1 MEHTAEKNWL
11 KEKYR
16 IAGINTRM
24 RLFENGRTK
33 KQAQEYLCDFEGEEE
48 LFICLT
54 EDALKEQQ
62 QKLPHLSFDE
72 CEYIWTCEL
81 FCRRLLE
88 FGGFM
93 LHASAVVYKD
103 RAYLFSAPSGTGK
116 STHTQLWLKAF
127 GEDNAYIL
135 NDDKPVIRLKDG
147 QIMVYGTPWSG
158 KTDFNKNRGVPLQG
172 ICFLERAK
180 ENHIQRIDA
189 KDAVFKILNQ
199 TIRPGDEGLMS
210 NLLQLIDCV
219 LGASDVFRMGCNMSL
234 DAAYTAYNEMSKDG
248 TV

>member
-1 MEHTAEKNWL
+1 MTHIEQENWL
-11 KEKYR
+11 EEKYN
-16 IAGINTRM
+16 IAGVNTVM
-24 RLFENGRTK
+24 RLFEKGRTK
-33 KQAQEYLCDFEGEEE
+33 KQALEYLCDFEGKEE
-48 LFICLT
+48 LFIALT
-54 EDALKEQQ
+54 EDVLREQQ
-62 QKLPHLSFDE
+62 QKFPHLSFDE
-72 CEYIWTCEL
+72 CEHIWTCEL

-93 LHASAVVYKD
+93 LHASAVVYNG

-116 STHTQLWLKAF
+116 STHTQLWIKAF

-158 KTDFNKNRGVPLQG
+158 KTDFNKNKGVPLQG

-189 KDAVFKILNQ
+189 KEAVFKILNQ
-199 TIRPGDEGLMS
+199 TIRPSDEELMS

-219 LGASDVFRMGCNMSL
+219 IENSAVFRMGCNMSL
-234 DAAYTAYNEMSKDG
+234 DAAHTAYNEMSKDG